1 MPGALTS
8 RTLAASRSGT
18 PQLGLFDFLKKPSV
32 AELIGEVANPA
43 EFTPDEL
50 TALQEALFQSAL
62 FVGMGLGCLVG
73 AELDSKRK
81 MAVARLALHRPAA
94 AHAARRPESRRCGP
108 AASSP

>member
-1 MPGALTS
+1 MIKIIVICRHSAGMRADFLLLLPACSALLVPGALTS

-50 TALQEALFQSAL
+50 TALKEA
-62 FVGMGLGCLVG
+62 
-73 AELDSKRK
+73 R
-81 MAVARLALHRPAA
+81 
-94 AHAARRPESRRCGP
+94 
-108 AASSP
+108 